1 MKKIRKTTA
10 LKMTRLA
17 ELPNRQ
23 AEGTVMRTTQT
34 LVLLSMLSLAFTAT
48 AQSAPADP
56 ADIVQHGN
64 ARGALACMTCHG
76 EEGEGNA
83 ASGFPRLAG
92 LNAGYL
98 HAQLEAFAIG
108 ARVNAMMSPVAQAL
122 SPAERK
128 QLAQYYGGLGR
139 PVDTVKS
146 APQQP
151 DAEHKNPDSPGAQLA
166 LRGRWEDGLP
176 ACTQCHGALGVG
188 VGPTFPAL
196 TGQSA
201 LYIENQLR
209 AWQQGT
215 RPPGPLALMQV
226 VASKLSLSDI
236 EAVAAYFSA
245 LPTRDSS
252 RPKPP

>member
-34 LVLLSMLSLAFTAT
+34 IVLLSMLSLALTT
-48 AQSAPADP
+48 AQSAGVNG

-76 EEGEGNA
+76 AEGEGNA

-92 LNAGYL
+92 LDAGYL
-98 HAQLEAFAIG
+98 HVQLEAFATG

-122 SPAERK
+122 SPSERK

-146 APQQP
+146 ALQQP
-151 DAEHKNPDSPGAQLA
+151 DQDNKIDSPGAQLA
-166 LRGRWEDGLP
+166 LRGRWEQGLP

-215 RPPGPLALMQV
+215 RPPGPLGLMRV
-226 VASKLSLSDI
+226 VASKLSPSDI

-245 LPTRDSS
+245 LPTRDAS